1 MYSKFIYLKG
11 GETMEK
17 KAYGVRIEPE
27 VMEQLRIIAKKKDR
41 TVSNLI
47 RVVLKNYIDQQ
58 NI

>member
-1 MYSKFIYLKG
+1 MYSKFTYLKG
-11 GETMEK
+11 GGIMEK

-27 VMEQLRIIAKKKDR
+27 VMEQLRVIAKKKDR

-58 NI
+58 NL

>member
-1 MYSKFIYLKG
+1 
-11 GETMEK
+11 MEK

-27 VMEQLRIIAKKKDR
+27 VMEQLRVIAKKKDR

-58 NI
+58 NIWLFVKHKFAV